1 MKRVAAKI
9 APKLLNFEEKH
20 RRIDIAQ
27 EIMATFND
35 NSDLLKKVIGLI
47 LFFTQMIAF
56 STILYVSKALVDAQL
71 QGSIPY

>member
-1 MKRVAAKI
+1 MF
-9 APKLLNFEEKH
+9 FEQKQRH
-20 RRIDIAQ
+20 MDIAQ
-27 EIMATFND
+27 EMLIMYND
-35 NSDLLKKVIGLI
+35 YRNLLKKVIGLI